1 MLYKDTEFNY
11 VPEEYPA
18 FISVAVMTYPTTSN
32 FGEIDYIQL
41 AFPDYGCHCRKV
53 KAET

>member
-1 MLYKDTEFNY
+1 MLHKDTEFNY

-18 FISVAVMTYPTTSN
+18 FISVAVLTYPMTSN

-41 AFPDYGCHCRKV
+41 AFPDYGRRCRKV
-53 KAET
+53 KVET